1 MSALFPP
8 PQTRVI
14 GRVNVSGK
22 SQPMELDYA
31 WFLYLTQGLYERSG
45 GALGA
50 STLDLEKSAFEDA
63 GIEETKAQLFHAIDE
78 FRRAPVAHAEPTI
91 EPLHG
96 LGVEELRGMVM
107 ELAREVEAL
116 KQGLIP

>member
-1 MSALFPP
+1 MVGGK
-8 PQTRVI
+8 PQPL
-14 GRVNVSGK
+14 
-22 SQPMELDYA
+22 QLDIA
-31 WFLYLTQGLYERSG
+31 WFIYLTQGLYDRGG

-78 FRRAPVAHAEPTI
+78 FRRVPVVES
-91 EPLHG
+91 PLAIDPLVD
-96 LGVEELRGMVM
+96 LGVEELRGLVR

>member
-14 GRVNVSGK
+14 GRATVGGV
-22 SQPMELDYA
+22 SQPIELDYA
-31 WFLYLTQGLYERSG
+31 WFLYLTQGLYDRAG

-63 GIEETKAQLFHAIDE
+63 GVEETKAQLFQAIDE
-78 FRRAPVAHAEPTI
+78 FRRVPVAETVTV
-91 EPLHG
+91 EPLADIG
-96 LGVEELRGMVM
+96 IEELRGLVL
-107 ELAREVEAL
+107 ELTREVEAL